1 MKDKLSFLVQE
12 QDKFDLRIATDQREK
27 ETINKDCN
35 TIRDK
40 TNFVSNES
48 TVGKFCNKCEQARNT
63 RELYRGVV
71 RFV

>member
-1 MKDKLSFLVQE
+1 MNDKLSFSVRE
-12 QDKFDLRIATDQREK
+12 QDKFDLRIASDQRGEQ
-27 ETINKDCN
+27 TVNKDCN

-48 TVGKFCNKCEQARNT
+48 AVGKWCNKCKQARKT
-63 RELYRGVV
+63 GELYRGVG